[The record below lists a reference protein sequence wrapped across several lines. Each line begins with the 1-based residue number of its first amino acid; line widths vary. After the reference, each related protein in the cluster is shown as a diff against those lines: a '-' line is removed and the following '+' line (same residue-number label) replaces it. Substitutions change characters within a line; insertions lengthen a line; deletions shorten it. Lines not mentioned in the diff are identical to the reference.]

1 MSNPAFA
8 TVIAALPLIAIQA
21 ATNIVANLPPV
32 TVVASPVTQEE
43 SVAKDGADATTISRA
58 QLAQLNAQD
67 LQTALRQVPG
77 VTISR
82 YAPIG
87 SYGGAQGGSV
97 YLRGMGTARP
107 GGEVRMHTDG
117 VPRGSGMWSHPLMD
131 SMPIDFAESVSV
143 QKSPHPARYS
153 DTFGAVDIET
163 RRRREQGYEGEAD
176 LAYGRYN
183 TFLSAGSAGF

>member
-67 LQTALRQVPG
+67 L
-77 VTISR
+77 
-82 YAPIG
+82 
-87 SYGGAQGGSV
+87 
-97 YLRGMGTARP
+97 
-107 GGEVRMHTDG
+107 
-117 VPRGSGMWSHPLMD
+117 
-131 SMPIDFAESVSV
+131 
-143 QKSPHPARYS
+143 
-153 DTFGAVDIET
+153 
-163 RRRREQGYEGEAD
+163 
-176 LAYGRYN
+176 
-183 TFLSAGSAGF
+183 